1 MASIVSRR
9 PFMEVNPGRNL
20 PQSLPLCRPGPAEDT
35 PSLLQRF
42 SAEVRHG

>member
-9 PFMEVNPGRNL
+9 PFMKVNPERNL
-20 PQSLPLCRPGPAEDT
+20 TQSLPLCRPGPAEDT
-35 PSLLQRF
+35 PSLLQHF